1 VVANLD
7 PHQHVE
13 IDSTIKLSPN
23 LNTLHLFDKETEAT
37 LL

>member
-13 IDSTIKLSPN
+13 IDSTIKLAVDMN
-23 LNTLHLFDKETEAT
+23 GLHLFDRESEKTI
-37 LL
+37 L